1 MISFLDKLKGAVE
14 EEEPKKKAK
23 KAEAKKIKV
32 EPKEEPAPKPAAKK
46 EEAPEEGQLAL
57 DVFENGDNIV
67 IQSTIG
73 GVKAEDLDIDIEDD
87 LVTIRGSRQKTAE
100 SEGKNYFYQE
110 CYWGSFSRQVILP
123 EEVDGSKADAIIKDG
138 VLTLTIPKTNRKKK
152 KKVAVKQED

>member
-14 EEEPKKKAK
+14 EEPKKKAK
-23 KAEAKKIKV
+23 KAESKKIKV
-32 EPKEEPAPKPAAKK
+32 EAKEEPAPKPVKK
-46 EEAPEEGQLAL
+46 EELPEEGQLAI
-57 DVFENGDNIV
+57 DVFEDGDDIV

-87 LVTIRGSRQKTAE
+87 LVTVRGSRKKTTE

-123 EEVDGSKADAIIKDG
+123 EEVDGSKADAVIKDG